1 MVHIDYEA
9 YAVEVEVPNFAA
21 YMVVDSVFGIETQL
35 VKEIVMVFDYVDDNQ
50 ATIKK
55 NANQVVRMVVKNNEQ
70 KLSDISFDPVI
81 NDEDIEEEDLL
92 KVTAEN

>member
-55 NANQVVRMVVKNNEQ
+55 NAN
-70 KLSDISFDPVI
+70 
-81 NDEDIEEEDLL
+81 
-92 KVTAEN
+92 

>member
-1 MVHIDYEA
+1 
-9 YAVEVEVPNFAA
+9 
-21 YMVVDSVFGIETQL
+21 
-35 VKEIVMVFDYVDDNQ
+35 
-50 ATIKK
+50 
-55 NANQVVRMVVKNNEQ
+55 MVVKNNEQ